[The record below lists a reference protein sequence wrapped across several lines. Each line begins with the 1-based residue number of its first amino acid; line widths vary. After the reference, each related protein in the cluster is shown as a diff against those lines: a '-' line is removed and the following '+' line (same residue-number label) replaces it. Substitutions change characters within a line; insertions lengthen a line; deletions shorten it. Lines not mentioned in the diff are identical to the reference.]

1 MLTRKKTIVAA
12 VFVIGLCAGIL
23 IGDIV
28 SGPATTRAQSKDRQK
43 LKQELQKS
51 KEFASQLE
59 KSFRNVAEYVRPAV
73 VYIETKK
80 EVEVPDMRMHPFFRR
95 FFDNQEEFE
104 RFFER
109 QPQQR
114 RQRRGMGSGFII
126 DSDGYV
132 LTNAHV
138 VKGADEVDVK
148 MTDGSTHEAKVSGL
162 DEQTDLAVLKLQ
174 GEFGNLPTLEL
185 GASDSVAPGQWV
197 VAVGHP
203 FGLQYTVSAGIV
215 SATGRRIG
223 IAEYENLIQTDAAIN
238 PGNSGGPLVNLEG
251 KVIGIN
257 TAIFSSGRPGNM
269 GIGFAIPADMART
282 VVDALKKGQDV
293 ERGYLGI
300 YGDNLTPALAQQL
313 NYDGTKGALVNEVM
327 EDGPAAE
334 AQPVDPSDAPEGLQA
349 GDIITEWDGK
359 KVKDFTEL
367 RLMVARTE
375 PGKEV
380 ELKVWR
386 EGDVY
391 TYSLT
396 CGERSE
402 AQLAQQQQE
411 EAQPENWLGL
421 QVQELTREMARRM
434 GQPDLQGVVVSDVS
448 PESPARE
455 AVDPG
460 DVILSVNRQ
469 RINSVEQYQRIVS
482 QTTAE
487 SGVLMRFI
495 EADTG
500 RARFVAIRG

>member
-1 MLTRKKTIVAA
+1 MLTHKKTLVAA
-12 VFVIGLCAGIL
+12 VFAVGLCAGVI
-23 IGDIV
+23 IGDLAT
-28 SGPATTRAQSKDRQK
+28 GPETGRAASPDRQQ
-43 LKQELQKS
+43 LKEDIQS
-51 KEFASQLE
+51 SNEFASQLE
-59 KSFRNVAEYVRPAV
+59 KSFRSVAEYVRPAV
-73 VYIETKK
+73 VFIETKK
-80 EVEVPDMRMHPFFRR
+80 EIEAPQMPMHPFFRR
-95 FFDNQEEFE
+95 FFDNEEEFR
-104 RFFER
+104 RFFEQ

-126 DSDGYV
+126 DKDGYV

-174 GEFGNLPTLEL
+174 GEFGELPTLEL
-185 GASDSVAPGQWV
+185 GASDNVDPGEWV
-197 VAVGHP
+197 IAVGHP

-223 IAEYENLIQTDAAIN
+223 IAEYENLIQTDAAIT

-251 KVIGIN
+251 DVIGIN
-257 TAIFSSGRPGNM
+257 TAIFSAGQPGNM
-269 GIGFAIPADMART
+269 GIGFAIPSDMART
-282 VVDALKKGQDV
+282 VIDALKEGREV
-293 ERGYLGI
+293 SRGYLGI
-300 YGDNLTPALAQQL
+300 YGDNLTPELAQQL
-313 NYDGTKGALVNEVM
+313 NYDSTQGALVNEVM
-327 EDGPAAE
+327 EDGPATA

-380 ELKVWR
+380 ELKLWR

-411 EAQPENWLGL
+411 AQPENWLGL

-434 GQPDLQGVVVSDVS
+434 GKPDLQGVVVSDVS